1 MTDATSPVLSVDAMG
16 GDRGPEA
23 VVAGLARAVH
33 KEPAMRFVLHG
44 DEALATLSPATAYH
58 DNRLMVSTWDGT
70 ERTVGVAEQSDVQF
84 HREMDHLS
92 QAIRNGTDVRTPAA
106 MGLRDV
112 RLIEAIYTSAM
123 RGAWVD
129 LDEDGRVV
137 G

>member
-1 MTDATSPVLSVDAMG
+1 MG
-16 GDRGPEA
+16 HWRFAEIEDVCAAELVFPSGR
-23 VVAGLARAVH
+23 VAHISSSYTTVANRI
-33 KEPAMRFVLHG
+33 VLHG
-44 DEALATLSPATAYH
+44 DKALATLSPATSYH
-58 DNRLMVSTWDGT
+58 DNRLMISTWAGT

-92 QAIRNGTDVRTPAA
+92 QAIRQGTPVRTPAT